1 MEFDDG
7 VLSYDE
13 FGEMLDEI
21 TSELPHELFE
31 HLNGGVNLLR
41 NVHTHP
47 EGINNNLF
55 ILGQYHCSGGMGRY
69 INIYYGSF
77 MRLYGR
83 SGQQYIKKQLES
95 VLRHELLHH
104 LESLAG
110 ERDLEVKDAIDL
122 AKYKARYNK

>member
-1 MEFDDG
+1 MEFDDNT
-7 VLSYDE
+7 LTFDE

-21 TSELPHELFE
+21 TTELPSELFAY
-31 HLNGGVNLLR
+31 LNGGVNLLR
-41 NVHTHP
+41 HVLTHP
-47 EGINNNLF
+47 ESVNNNLF
-55 ILGQYHCSGGMGRY
+55 ILGQYHAGGGMGRY

-77 MRLYGR
+77 IQLYGR
-83 SGQQYIKKQLES
+83 SGHNYIKKKLES

-122 AKYKARYNK
+122 AKYKARHN